1 MFPLRDVLPKTIG
14 VLGGLGPRSVM
25 TDARFK
31 LKPKSTFNTLYLINS
46 SLTAYSNM
54 FVNKVDKLM
63 LSGHNCRVPEVRV
76 LLHIAINIVID
87 CI

>member
-1 MFPLRDVLPKTIG
+1 MFPLRDVLQKTIG
-14 VLGGLGPRSVM
+14 LLRAWAPRSVT

-31 LKPKSTFNTLYLINS
+31 LKPKSTFNTIYLINS

-54 FVNKVDKLM
+54 FVDKVDKLM
-63 LSGHNCRVPEVRV
+63 LPGHNCRVPEVRV
-76 LLHIAINIVID
+76 PLFIAINIVID